1 MAGMFGSA
9 IVGELVNRT
18 ASFLVG
24 NYEMQAGVKDKLER
38 LEELLI
44 KIQSAVEAAEGRQI
58 KNTWLLRWLRRL
70 KDAAYQADDVLD
82 TFEYQIL
89 EQKANGDEV
98 SSSLAASS
106 TNVAKRMRTAA
117 RSLFS
122 CDEDVK
128 ELSSVVENL
137 ERIAAGVGDFVQLLQ
152 LDDSSKKSELP
163 TNSRIT
169 SSLLPEE
176 PIGREEEK
184 ERIINLVL
192 QSESNAVGNVS
203 VIPILGIGGVGKTT
217 LAQLVCKDER
227 VKQHFSPIPIMWV
240 CVSDGFDVVRLTR
253 EILEQADSNFK
264 PGDIENFNS
273 LQVNLEEKLRSKK
286 FLLVLDDVWSE
297 NERNVWEKLRTPL
310 LHGKEGSKI
319 IVTSRLPRVAKLMGT
334 MDPIRLDGLPEDVY
348 LPFFK
353 KCAFGVAD
361 PDEDPRLAATGTEI
375 AKRLKGSPLAAKTL
389 GALLKD
395 NLNEEYWQSILKSDI
410 WELKQ
415 GQDGIIPV
423 LRLSY
428 QHLPAHLQS
437 CFAYCSIFPKDWEF
451 KRDDLIYMWMA
462 EGFIHSNTQRER
474 IEDIGSDYFDD
485 LISKAFFE
493 PAWSEDSASKDIY
506 KIHDLLHDLAESVSN
521 EICCRIESDEPMK
534 IPDSVRHLSVMTTNL
549 AGLTE
554 HSSVLKHLRTLNFL
568 FKSKSDLNVADLR
581 EVLEKLKSI
590 RVLNLVNCHMEEL
603 PISTCNLMHLRYLN
617 LSNTGIKVIPHQ
629 LCRFYHLEILI
640 LSGLKPDGAPASLG
654 KLINLRHLIQDQEW
668 WRSNDTIPIISKISG
683 IGKLTRL
690 DELESFHV
698 GKAPGFEIGQ
708 LKDLSNLRGSLQIK
722 NLENVGSK
730 EEAMEARLSCKRN
743 VDTLELAWC
752 DAQGSA
758 RCEVTE
764 EVLEGLQPHQ
774 HLEQLR
780 IIGYSGV
787 RSPSWLMEKH
797 YLKNLVSLKLH
808 GCQNWKELPPL
819 GQLSSLVDLECS
831 GMHAIEEVGCG
842 FYGSGVV
849 KGFPSLVYLSFVNF
863 PELKEWCAIEDDQ
876 LFPRLLSLEIK
887 DCSKLRALPSLPPTL
902 VYLTLVRV
910 GITLLPAFHNP
921 KCPLSAFPSSS
932 SSSSSSSSPPSSLS
946 LFHLTILNCPN
957 LENFDEW
964 SKEEGEKLSKLSH
977 LHTSYPNIYLLR
989 PSLRS
994 VWIEDS
1000 DIEDVKLSMCLQRS
1014 LSLLSSIILRRCP
1027 HITTLPTADALRHL
1041 TKIHHMVISDC
1052 GELRS
1057 IGGLGALISLYQ
1069 LEVSHCPKLTTLVGN
1084 QTEQAVQEEVGFSS
1098 VSSLNRLE
1106 IDNPLLLKVLLS
1118 REGPTFLS
1126 VVTIKG
1132 VNGITTFTTEMEEA
1146 FQHLNSLWALSF
1158 RDCNS
1163 LQCLPACLKYVSL
1176 EVLDIMNCPNFQSFP
1191 GKEALPPSL
1200 KSLNVK
1206 NCHPALKERY
1216 REGGPDRHTIAH
1228 ISRISIGD

>member
-240 CVSDGFDVVRLTR
+240 CVSDSFDVVRLTR

-568 FKSKSDLNVADLR
+568 FKSKSNLNVADLR

-603 PISTCNLMHLRYLN
+603 PISTCNLMHVRYLN
-617 LSNTGIKVIPHQ
+617 LSNTGIKVLPDQ

-654 KLINLRHLIQDQEW
+654 KLINLRHLIQDQECW
-668 WRSNDTIPIISKISG
+668 WSDYTIPIISKISG
-683 IGKLTRL
+683 VSKLTRL

-708 LKDLSNLRGSLQIK
+708 LKDLSNLRGSLQIM

-743 VDTLELAWC
+743 VVTLELAWC
-752 DAQGSA
+752 DAQRSA

-764 EVLEGLQPHQ
+764 EVLEGLQPHP
-774 HLEQLR
+774 HLKGLR

-787 RSPSWLMEKH
+787 RSPSWLIEKH
-797 YLKNLVSLKLH
+797 YLKNLVNLKLH

-819 GQLSSLVDLECS
+819 GQLSSLKFLQLS

-849 KGFPSLVYLSFVNF
+849 KGFPSLGYLSFVNF

-876 LFPRLLSLEIK
+876 LFPRLNTLEIK

-902 VYLTLVRV
+902 VFLTLVRV

-932 SSSSSSSSPPSSLS
+932 SSSSPPSSSS

-989 PSLRS
+989 PSLDS

-1000 DIEDVKLSMCLQRS
+1000 DIEDVNLSMCLQRS
-1014 LSLLSSIILRRCP
+1014 LSLLRSIMIRRCP
-1027 HITTLPTADALRHL
+1027 HITTLPSADLLRHL
-1041 TKIHHMVISDC
+1041 TKLKVLTISDC

-1057 IGGLGALISLYQ
+1057 IGGLRALISLDQ
-1069 LEVSHCPKLTTLVGN
+1069 LEVFRCPKLTSLAAD
-1084 QTEQAVQEEVGFSS
+1084 QIERAVQEEVAFSS
-1098 VSSLNRLE
+1098 VFNIGRLE
-1106 IDNPLLLKVLLS
+1106 IDNPLLLKVLS
-1118 REGPTFLS
+1118 REGPTSLGHLG
-1126 VVTIKG
+1126 VKCANEITIS
-1132 VNGITTFTTEMEEA
+1132 TTEMEEA
-1146 FQHLNSLWALSF
+1146 FQHLTSLSALSF
-1158 RDCNS
+1158 KDCNS
-1163 LQCLPACLKYVSL
+1163 LRCLPACLKYLPL
-1176 EVLDIMNCPNFQSFP
+1176 EYLWIKNCPNFQSLL
-1191 GKEALPPSL
+1191 GKEALPSSQKYL
-1200 KSLNVK
+1200 YIK

-1216 REGGPDRHTIAH
+1216 REGGPDRQTIDH
-1228 ISRISIGD
+1228 ISYISIND

>member
-24 NYEMQAGVKDKLER
+24 NYEMQADVKDK

-89 EQKANGDEV
+89 QQKANGDEV
-98 SSSLAASS
+98 SSSFASFS
-106 TNVAKRMRTAA
+106 SNVAKRMRTAA

-152 LDDSSKKSELP
+152 LDGCSKKSELP

-192 QSESNAVGNVS
+192 QSETNAVGNVS

-217 LAQLVCKDER
+217 LAQLVCEDER

-240 CVSDGFDVVRLTR
+240 CVSDSFDVVRLTR

-264 PGDIENFNS
+264 PGDIENFNR
-273 LQVNLEEKLRSKK
+273 LQVNLKEKLRSQR
-286 FLLVLDDVWSE
+286 FLLVLDDVWNE

-319 IVTSRLPRVAKLMGT
+319 IVTSRLQRVAALMGT
-334 MDPIRLDGLPEDVY
+334 VDPIILDGLPEDEY
-348 LPFFK
+348 WCFFT

-361 PDEDPRLAATGTEI
+361 PEEHPRLVATGKEI

-395 NLNEEYWQSILKSDI
+395 NLNEEHWQSILKSDI
-410 WELKQ
+410 WELDQ
-415 GQDGIIPV
+415 GEDDIMSV

-428 QHLPAHLQS
+428 RHLPVHLQR
-437 CFAYCSIFPKDWEF
+437 CFAYCSMFPKDWIF
-451 KRDDLIYMWMA
+451 KPDDLIYMWIA
-462 EGFIHSNTQRER
+462 EGFIYSNTQKKKM
-474 IEDIGSDYFDD
+474 IEDIGRDYFDD

-493 PAWSEDSASKDIY
+493 PHRHSKTY

-568 FKSKSDLNVADLR
+568 FQSKSNLNVADLR

-654 KLINLRHLIQDQEW
+654 KLINLRHLIQDQKR
-668 WRSNDTIPIISKISG
+668 WRSDDTIPIISKISG
-683 IGKLTRL
+683 ISKLTRL

-708 LKDLSNLRGSLQIK
+708 LKDLSNLRGSLQIM

-743 VDTLELAWC
+743 VVTLELAWC
-752 DAQGSA
+752 DAQRSA

-764 EVLEGLQPHQ
+764 EVLEGLQPHP
-774 HLEQLR
+774 HLKELT
-780 IIGYSGV
+780 IVGYNGI

-797 YLKNLVSLKLH
+797 YLKNLVSLELH

-819 GQLSSLVDLECS
+819 GQLSSLEFLECS

-876 LFPRLLSLEIK
+876 LFPRLTSLEIK

-902 VYLTLVRV
+902 VFLTLVRV

-932 SSSSSSSSPPSSLS
+932 SSSSSSSSPSSSLS
-946 LFHLTILNCPN
+946 LNHLTILNCPN

-964 SKEEGEKLSKLSH
+964 SKEEGEKLSELSH

-989 PSLRS
+989 PSLDS

-1041 TKIHHMVISDC
+1041 TKIDHMVISDC

-1069 LEVSHCPKLTTLVGN
+1069 LEVSHCPKLTTLVAN

-1118 REGPTFLS
+1118 REGPTSLS

-1146 FQHLNSLWALSF
+1146 FQHLTSLWALSF

-1163 LQCLPACLKYVSL
+1163 LQCLPACLKYISL
-1176 EVLDIMNCPNFQSFP
+1176 EALSIINCPNFQSLP
-1191 GKEALPPSL
+1191 GKEALPPNL
-1200 KSLNVK
+1200 KSLYVG

-1216 REGGPDRHTIAH
+1216 REGEPDRHTIAH
-1228 ISRISIGD
+1228 ISRIFIGD

>member
-9 IVGELVNRT
+9 IFD
-18 ASFLVG
+18 ASG
-24 NYEMQAGVKDKLER
+24 RQRQAREDGG
-38 LEELLI
+38 
-44 KIQSAVEAAEGRQI
+44 AAHQDPECSGSGGGRQI

-89 EQKANGDEV
+89 EQKANVDEV
-98 SSSLAASS
+98 SSSLASS
-106 TNVAKRMRTAA
+106 SSNVAKRMRTAA

-137 ERIAAGVGDFVQLLQ
+137 ERIAADEGDFLKLLE
-152 LDDSSKKSELP
+152 LDGCSKKLELS

-169 SSLLPEE
+169 SSLLPKE
-176 PIGREEEK
+176 PFGREEEK

-192 QSESNAVGNVS
+192 QSESNAAGNVS

-240 CVSDGFDVVRLTR
+240 CVSDSFDVVRLTR

-273 LQVNLEEKLRSKK
+273 LQVNLKEKIRSQR
-286 FLLVLDDVWSE
+286 FLLVLDDVWNE

-310 LHGKEGSKI
+310 LHGTEGSKI
-319 IVTSRLPRVAKLMGT
+319 IVTSRLQRVAKLMGT
-334 MDPIRLDGLPEDVY
+334 VDPIILDGLPEDEY
-348 LPFFK
+348 WCFFT

-361 PDEDPRLAATGTEI
+361 PEEHPRLVATGKEI

-395 NLNEEYWQSILKSDI
+395 NLNEEHWQSILKSDI
-410 WELKQ
+410 WELGQ
-415 GQDGIIPV
+415 GEDDIMPV

-428 QHLPAHLQS
+428 RHLPVHLQR
-437 CFAYCSIFPKDWEF
+437 CFAYCSMFPKDWIF
-451 KRDDLIYMWMA
+451 KPDDLIYMWIA
-462 EGFIHSNTQRER
+462 EGFIYSNTQKKKI

-493 PAWSEDSASKDIY
+493 PHRHSKAY

-521 EICCRIESDEPMK
+521 DICCRIESDEPMK
-534 IPDSVRHLSVMTTNL
+534 IPDSVHHLSVMTTNL

-554 HSSVLKHLRTLNFL
+554 HSSVVKHLRTLNFL

-654 KLINLRHLIQDQEW
+654 KLINLRHLIQDQKR
-668 WRSNDTIPIISKISG
+668 WRSDDTIPIISKISG
-683 IGKLTRL
+683 ISKLTRL

-708 LKDLSNLRGSLQIK
+708 LKDLSNLRGSLQIM

-743 VDTLELAWC
+743 VVTLELAWC
-752 DAQGSA
+752 DAQRSA

-764 EVLEGLQPHQ
+764 EVLEGLQPHPHP
-774 HLEQLR
+774 HLKELT
-780 IIGYSGV
+780 IVGYNGI
-787 RSPSWLMEKH
+787 RSPSWLMENY
-797 YLKNLVSLKLH
+797 YLKNLVSLELH
-808 GCQNWKELPPL
+808 GCWKWKELPPL
-819 GQLSSLVDLECS
+819 GQLPSLEDLWLIN
-831 GMHAIEEVGCG
+831 MHAIEEVGCE

-849 KGFPSLVYLSFVNF
+849 KGFSSLEVLCIVDF
-863 PELKEWCAIEDDQ
+863 PELKEWCAIKDDQ
-876 LFPRLLSLEIK
+876 LFPLLHTVKIK
-887 DCSKLRALPSLPPTL
+887 DYSKLRALPSLPRTL
-902 VYLTLVRV
+902 KNLLLLRV
-910 GITLLPAFHNP
+910 GITLLPAFQKP
-921 KCPLSAFPSSS
+921 KSPLSAIL
-932 SSSSSSSSPPSSLS
+932 SSSSSPSSSSVLS
-946 LFHLTILNCPN
+946 HLIIFNSPN
-957 LENFDEW
+957 LENVDEW
-964 SKEEGEKLSKLSH
+964 SKEEGEKLTSADV
-977 LHTSYPNIYLLR
+977 LH
-989 PSLRS
+989 
-994 VWIEDS
+994 
-1000 DIEDVKLSMCLQRS
+1000 
-1014 LSLLSSIILRRCP
+1014 
-1027 HITTLPTADALRHL
+1027 HL
-1041 TKIHHMVISDC
+1041 TKLHYLNIFDC

-1057 IGGLGALISLYQ
+1057 IGGLRALISLRQ
-1069 LEVSHCPKLTTLVGN
+1069 LEVSRCPKLTSLAAV
-1084 QTEQAVQEEVGFSS
+1084 QIEQAEQEEVGFSS
-1098 VSSLNRLE
+1098 VSNLNQLQ

-1118 REGPTFLS
+1118 REGLTSL
-1126 VVTIKG
+1126 VHLTVKG
-1132 VNGITTFTTEMEEA
+1132 ANEITTFTTEMEEA
-1146 FQHLNSLWALSF
+1146 FQHLTSIRNLSF
-1158 RDCNS
+1158 EDCNS
-1163 LQCLPACLKYVSL
+1163 LQSLPACLKYVSL
-1176 EVLDIMNCPNFQSFP
+1176 EGLSIRNCPNFQSFL
-1191 GKEALPPSL
+1191 GKEVLPPSFQFL
-1200 KSLNVK
+1200 WVE

-1216 REGGPDRHTIAH
+1216 REGGPDRHTIDH
-1228 ISRISIGD
+1228 IGCVSIDD